1 MKLLRLTYKN
11 FKAQSQSIDFG
22 GADVDVFGA
31 NGIGKTTAFDAFLWL
46 LFGKDSK
53 GAELSE
59 DIKTRS
65 QVDNGQEHEVE
76 AELLLDDGN
85 SIKLKR
91 TFREMWTKKRG
102 SATETFS
109 GHTTDFFIDD
119 VPKKKREYSDQIN
132 SLIDESRF
140 KLLTDPMYFKDQLK
154 WEDRR
159 KILIEVCGDISDEE
173 VFDSNDELADL
184 PVMLA
189 GKSIEDYRKILQATK
204 SKTNDELKKIPVRI
218 DEAQRNLPDIKG
230 LIEGAIT
237 VELGSFKA
245 QQAELNR
252 QIIKIQDGGAAAAKQ
267 QKLAEL
273 NAKQIEI
280 KTRYDQDVNKA
291 AMDQQR
297 KVADLENK
305 RSRSESSVEVLQ
317 KRIDSLQKIIET
329 EASDIQQVRAEW
341 FARNSQAFEDNITDT
356 CPTCGQKL
364 PADKVEAAR
373 QKALEAFNLAKSDAL
388 TKINARGKSSKA
400 KLEEHGAELERLQDS
415 LSTEQENIKAI
426 NTEIEA
432 AKADQGE
439 LADYT
444 TDPEYLRIEAA
455 KTNIADEIKALETG
469 NDDEVHKLQAQ
480 IKSIDLDISSRQEKL
495 ASIKANTTGKA
506 RIEELKAEQKK
517 MVVKF
522 EDLEHSLYL
531 TDLFIKT
538 KVRMLDEKINSKFKI
553 AQFRLF
559 SDQVNGGLT
568 ECCDVLYDGVARM
581 SNSQEIKVGL
591 DIIRTLSKHYG
602 ISTPIFVDNCESI
615 TELPPMDGQVIR
627 LIVSAEDKELRI
639 VRKDKNNEQ
648 AAA

>member
-11 FKAQSQSIDFG
+11 FKAQSQNIDME

-31 NGIGKTTAFDAFLWL
+31 NGIGKTTTFDAFLWL

-102 SATETFS
+102 SATESFS

-119 VPKKKREYSDQIN
+119 VPKKKREYSDEI
-132 SLIDESRF
+132 SSIIDESRF
-140 KLLTDPMYFKDQLK
+140 KLLTDPLYFKNQLS
-154 WEDRR
+154 WQDRR

-173 VFDSNDELADL
+173 VVDSNPQLADL

-189 GKSIEDYRKILQATK
+189 GKSIEDYRKILQATRT
-204 SKTNDELKKIPVRI
+204 KTNDELKKIPVRI
-218 DEAQRNLPDIKG
+218 DEAQRNLPDIDG
-230 LIEGAIT
+230 IVEGAIM
-237 VELGSFKA
+237 VEVGSFKK
-245 QQAELNR
+245 QQSDLNR
-252 QIIKIQDGGAAAAKQ
+252 QIIKIQEGGAAAAKQ
-267 QKLAEL
+267 QKMAEL

-291 AMDQQR
+291 VMAQQR
-297 KVADLENK
+297 KISELENK

-317 KRIDSLQKIIET
+317 KRIDSLQKAIEAEGT
-329 EASDIQQVRAEW
+329 AIQKVRDDWYAESSKE
-341 FARNSQAFEDNITDT
+341 FQDDITDI
-356 CPTCGQKL
+356 CPTCGQTL
-364 PADKVEAAR
+364 PAEKVEAAR

-388 TKINARGKSSKA
+388 TAINAQGKAAKA
-400 KLEEHGAELERLQDS
+400 RLEEHGAELERLQDS
-415 LSTEQENIKAI
+415 IMTEQEKIKAI
-426 NTEIEA
+426 GTEIES

-444 TDPEYLRIEAA
+444 TDTEYLRIEAA
-455 KTNIADEIKALETG
+455 KTNLADEIKALALG

-480 IKSIDLDISSRQEKL
+480 IKAIDLDVESRQEKL
-495 ASIKANTTGKA
+495 AALNTNRAGKA
-506 RIEELKAEQKK
+506 RIAELKAQQKK
-517 MVVKF
+517 LVVEF
-522 EDLEHSLYL
+522 ESLEHALYL
-531 TDLFIKT
+531 TELFIKT
-538 KVRMLDEKINSKFKI
+538 KVRMLDEKINSKFEI

-627 LIVSAEDKELRI
+627 LIVSAEDKKLRI

>member
-11 FKAQSQSIDFG
+11 FKAQSQSIDLG
-22 GADVDVFGA
+22 GADVDVLGA
-31 NGIGKTTAFDAFLWL
+31 NAIGKTTAFDAFLWL

-59 DIKTRS
+59 DIKTKS

-140 KLLTDPMYFKDQLK
+140 KLLTDPMYFKNQLS
-154 WEDRR
+154 WQDRR

-184 PVMLA
+184 PEKLA
-189 GKSIEDYRKILQATK
+189 GKSIEDYRKILQATRT
-204 SKTNDELKKIPVRI
+204 KTNDELKKIPVRI
-218 DEAQRNLPDIKG
+218 DEAQRNLPDIDG
-230 LIEGAIT
+230 LVEGAIM
-237 VELGSFKA
+237 VEVGSFKK
-245 QQAELNR
+245 QQADLNR
-252 QIIKIQDGGAAAAKQ
+252 QIIKIQEGGAAAVKQ

-305 RSRSESSVEVLQ
+305 RSRSESSIEVLQ

-364 PADKVEAAR
+364 PADRVEDAR

-400 KLEEHGAELERLQDS
+400 KLEEHGAELERLHDS
-415 LSTEQENIKAI
+415 LSTEQEKIKAI
-426 NTEIEA
+426 NTEIET

-455 KTNIADEIKALETG
+455 KTNIAGEIKALETG

-495 ASIKANTTGKA
+495 AAIKANTAGKA

-517 MVVKF
+517 MVAKF

-639 VRKDKNNEQ
+639 VRKDKNNE
-648 AAA
+648 